1 MRKGLCCIFQR
12 CCVSITRPTRGIER
26 RDGPSGPYLVQY
38 HAETPDCRNKLR
50 THVRMYYA
58 RARGIQY
65 RKFGI
70 FTNGTIGWDSVI
82 NTELVCAFSCEAPRW
97 IRNVEKHSKVSLN
110 RGLVEKPSFIDRSN
124 SIVCNEGPFP
134 SFFFSDA
141 ARMSS
146 LNDATVIFFLE
157 TFNRFRNAF
166 VGHVKGRTG
175 IN

>member
-1 MRKGLCCIFQR
+1 MSRSISFVFRFYKNFARREMRKGLCCIFQR

-134 SFFFSDA
+134 SFFFLTPREYLLSMTQ
-141 ARMSS
+141 RW
-146 LNDATVIFFLE
+146 FF
-157 TFNRFRNAF
+157 F
-166 VGHVKGRTG
+166 
-175 IN
+175 